1 MITTYQTYQTHPAAE
16 LFPMMEE
23 QQIKEMAD
31 DIRLNGLRE
40 PITMCEGKVLDGRN
54 RLKACERAVV
64 EPSFVELTPGESPAA
79 FVWSKN
85 YARRHL
91 TISQRS
97 MAAIKMQTMTAKES
111 KERMVR
117 GGTLAVRQG
126 VEIIPQAEKGR
137 TRDKIAEIVDVNPRY
152 ISEAMTIQKQSPE
165 LAAEVLAGNVTI
177 PEAKRRLKDEN
188 AEEGEAKMADIQSF
202 DATLLVVDLVIGSED
217 RIRRKDILHDVVL
230 AAFKAKTCDA
240 PSIIMVREHYREG
253 AVQYCPPQYVSCS
266 ELKGWNSLEGN
277 TRVTGCHT
285 FPLRCKRV
293 KHISAVSDKGLES
306 LAYSATTHTNNAIRD
321 FRTADESS
329 HSPDTFDMSYDS
341 AASAD
346 GLRGQQ
352 DGELIPPPAN
362 SCSKSG

>member
-54 RLKACERAVV
+54 RLKACDRAVV
-64 EPSFVELTPGESPAA
+64 EPSFIELTPGESPAA

-137 TRDKIAEIVDVNPRY
+137 TRDKIAEMADVNPRY
-152 ISEAMTIQKQSPE
+152 ISDAKAIHDGAPE
-165 LAAEVLAGNVTI
+165 LAAEVLAGNMTI
-177 PEAKRRLKDEN
+177 PEAKRRLKDED
-188 AEEGEAKMADIQSF
+188 AGKGEANMAGIQSF

-217 RIRRKDILHDVVL
+217 RGRRKDILHDVVL
-230 AAFKAKTCDA
+230 SAFNAKTCDA

-253 AVQYCPPQYVSCS
+253 AVQYYPPQYVSCS
-266 ELKGWNSLEGN
+266 ELKGWISLEGN
-277 TRVTGCHT
+277 TRVTGCHA

-306 LAYSATTHTNNAIRD
+306 LAYSATTHSNNAIRD
-321 FRTADESS
+321 FRTAEVSS
-329 HSPDTFDMSYDS
+329 HSLDIHDKSYDS

-346 GLRGQQ
+346 ELKSQH
-352 DGELIPPPAN
+352 DGELIPLPTQC
-362 SCSKSG
+362 CSESG